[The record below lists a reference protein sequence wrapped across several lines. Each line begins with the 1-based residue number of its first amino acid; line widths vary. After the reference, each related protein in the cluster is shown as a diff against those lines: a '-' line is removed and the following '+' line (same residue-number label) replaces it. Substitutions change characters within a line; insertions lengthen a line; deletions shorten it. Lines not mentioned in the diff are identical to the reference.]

1 MTQSRLAVTGTPGT
15 GKTTATEHADT
26 SVTHLNDIIHES
38 EAEFTTARDQ
48 ERDSLVVDLEAVSTW
63 LGDWDGIIESHLAH
77 YFDVDG
83 VVVLRCHP
91 EELEC
96 RLRESNESA
105 ASIKENLES
114 EALDLILSEAVHHH
128 GKEHVWEIDTT
139 NRSPDEVADE
149 IMDIYNGDRSPRVGI
164 IDFTPAL

>member
-96 RLRESNESA
+96 RLREYNESA

-149 IMDIYNGDRSPRVGI
+149 IMAIYNGDRSPRVGI